1 MGLLAQQRLLRI
13 MPSTV
18 PNRERALVK
27 ILREIAGAQQLHLT
41 ALSHDWIIRLER
53 GDIVRHVY
61 GYNFELNSAA
71 AQLLADDKSAVAEV
85 LRYRQ
90 LPHVEH
96 KLFLHPRLSSYISDQ
111 GNWAEMMA
119 YARQYDFKVV
129 CKPNDGT
136 GGEDVFRARS
146 QPELEQVVQRLF
158 ESRRAICL
166 SPYYEISQEYRV
178 IVLDGRCELIYAKQR
193 PAITGDGRST
203 LADLI
208 AAEIDRGAISVS
220 VAARA
225 LKVNESRLDDV
236 LAQGVEVTL
245 DWKHNLAHGAYP
257 VIITDQPRHQQLEAL
272 ALACAAELNI
282 VFASIDIIE
291 TGSERLVLEANSGVM
306 MEHFVELAPDGY
318 SLARTIYAKAVELM
332 FSKGT

>member
-1 MGLLAQQRLLRI
+1 
-13 MPSTV
+13 MPSTTL
-18 PNRERALVK
+18 PNRERALVR
-27 ILREIAGAQQLHLT
+27 ILREIAGTQQLHLT
-41 ALSHDWIIRLER
+41 ILSHDWIIRLER
-53 GDIVRHVY
+53 EDIVRYVY

-71 AQLLADDKSAVAEV
+71 AQLLANDKSAVAEV

-90 LPHVEH
+90 IPHVEH
-96 KLFLHPRLSSYISDQ
+96 KLFLHPRLSSYISNQ
-111 GNWAEMMA
+111 GNWAEMIA

-146 QPELEQVVQRLF
+146 QPELEQVVQRLL
-158 ESRRAICL
+158 ESHRAICL

-178 IVLDGRCELIYAKQR
+178 IVLDSRCELIYAKQR
-193 PAITGDGRST
+193 PTITGDGRST

-208 AAEIDRGAISVS
+208 AAQIDRGAIPAS

-225 LKVNESRLDDV
+225 MKANESRLDDI
-236 LAQGVEVTL
+236 LDQGVEVTL

-257 VIITDQPRHQQLEAL
+257 VIVTDQPRRQQLEAL

-282 VFASIDIIE
+282 IFASIDIIE
-291 TGSERLVLEANSGVM
+291 TGSERRVLEANSGVM
-306 MEHFVELAPDGY
+306 MEHFAELAPDGY
-318 SLARTIYAKAVELM
+318 TLARTLYAKAVELM
-332 FSKGT
+332 FAKGG